1 MSGAEST
8 TEFVKSMPAT
18 YTQVFTPAEIEEH
31 ARFAGERGS
40 RIALAGLWR
49 SLPSGLAIF
58 CVIASDRPG
67 VVALISAAFV
77 AHQLDV
83 CSAQIY
89 SRKRPDGTTEAVDFF
104 WVHGSAASA
113 ASVAK
118 RHRAC
123 AHTIQEFLTG
133 SSEPE
138 LARSGAEVGSERRT
152 DAQVTLAQREPE
164 SRLWV
169 LTIEVSDRTG
179 LLHAIARTLYRQGV
193 EIVESDVRTSAGI
206 ARDRFVIASA
216 GSARLDPPAAE
227 RLKSA
232 LRAAIRDLF
241 VPAPRAVG

>member
-1 MSGAEST
+1 MSGTEST
-8 TEFVKSMPAT
+8 TEFVQSMPAT
-18 YTQVFTPAEIEEH
+18 YTQVFTAGEIEEH
-31 ARFAGERGS
+31 ARFASERGS
-40 RIALAGLWR
+40 RTALAGLWR

-113 ASVAK
+113 TSVAK

-138 LARSGAEVGSERRT
+138 LARSGAEVGSDRRT
-152 DAQVTLAQREPE
+152 DAQVTLAQREAE
-164 SRLWV
+164 SRFWL

-216 GSARLDPPAAE
+216 GPEKLDPPAAE